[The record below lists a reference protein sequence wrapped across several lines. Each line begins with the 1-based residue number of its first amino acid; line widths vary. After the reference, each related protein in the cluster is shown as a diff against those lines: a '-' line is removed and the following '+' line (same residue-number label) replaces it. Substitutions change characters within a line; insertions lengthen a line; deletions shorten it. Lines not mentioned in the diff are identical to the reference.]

1 MTTCAVILSVLFHI
15 LIVAGLM
22 FHFQANKISIG
33 SGAVLKA
40 YVYHTPFL
48 INKIPKAADKTSVVS
63 RNNKLFRK
71 GNLLS
76 QPQNNHSG
84 NFIAQKT
91 LPGKYDSLVIILHN
105 LIQKHLAY
113 FDNLSLAAGD
123 RVVQVGFDLSPNG
136 SIDAIAVQRSSG
148 VLLFDKLAK
157 QAVEKIQP
165 VKESAQFLHK
175 KRRFVIKV
183 EFA

>member
-1 MTTCAVILSVLFHI
+1 MTRAIFLSILLHV
-15 LIVAGLM
+15 LIVVMLVA
-22 FHFQANKISIG
+22 HFQANKILVG
-33 SGAVLKA
+33 SDITLKA

-48 INKIPKAADKTSVVS
+48 IKKSPKVAGKIAVVS

-76 QPQNNHSG
+76 QSQNNYSG
-84 NFIAQKT
+84 NSIAQKT
-91 LPGKYDSLVIILHN
+91 LSGKYDSLAIILHN

-113 FDNLSLAAGD
+113 FDSLSLAAGD

-157 QAVEKIQP
+157 QAVEEVQP
-165 VKESAQFLHK
+165 VKEAVHFLHRK
-175 KRRFVIKV
+175 QRFVIKV

>member
-1 MTTCAVILSVLFHI
+1 MTRAVFLSILLHALI
-15 LIVAGLM
+15 IVALIA
-22 FHFQANKISIG
+22 HFQVNKI
-33 SGAVLKA
+33 AVGNNVTLKA

-48 INKIPKAADKTSVVS
+48 IKKSPKVAGKISVVS

-76 QPQNNHSG
+76 QSQNNYSE
-84 NFIAQKT
+84 NSIAQKT
-91 LPGKYDSLVIILHN
+91 LSGKYDSLAIILHN

-113 FDNLSLAAGD
+113 FDSLSLAAGD
-123 RVVQVGFDLSPNG
+123 RVVQVEFDLSPNG
-136 SIDAIAVQRSSG
+136 SIDAIAVQHSSG

-157 QAVEKIQP
+157 QAVTKIQP
-165 VKESAQFLHK
+165 VKEAVHFLHK
-175 KRRFVIKV
+175 KQRFVIRV